1 MEAAF
6 PGLGTV
12 INVLAVIVGSLT
24 GMALGHRL
32 GDHVRSVVTDALGL
46 VTLLVAALSAVQV
59 TAPELEQA
67 VGTGVPVLI
76 VLASLLIGG
85 ITGALLHI
93 EDRLSAL
100 AGTVQRYVARSGPR
114 PAVGEPG
121 ALGGAQGV
129 HTEAQEAGRPASEV
143 SARER
148 FVEGWLTTSLLFCV
162 GPLTILGSLSDGL
175 GRGIDQLVLKSTLDL
190 FAATA
195 FAASFGVG
203 VLFSAVSVA
212 VVQGSLTLLGVA
224 LGAVVP
230 DAQVAALTAV
240 GGLLLVGIA
249 LRLLRL
255 REVPVGDLLPALL
268 VAPVLVALVT
278 RAGGG

>member
-6 PGLGTV
+6 PGLGTL
-12 INVLAVIVGSLT
+12 INIVAVVLGALA
-24 GMALGHRL
+24 GMSLGHRL
-32 GDHVRSVVTDALGL
+32 SEHVRSVVTDALGL

-59 TAPELEQA
+59 TAPELQDA

-76 VLASLLIGG
+76 VLGSLLIGG
-85 ITGALLHI
+85 IIGALLRI
-93 EDRLSAL
+93 EDRLAGL
-100 AGTVQRYVARSGPR
+100 AGVVQGYVARSGRRSPEV
-114 PAVGEPG
+114 AESG
-121 ALGGAQGV
+121 
-129 HTEAQEAGRPASEV
+129 V

-148 FVEGWLTTSLLFCV
+148 FVEGWLTTSLLFCI

-224 LGAVVP
+224 LGSVVP

-255 REVPVGDLLPALL
+255 REVPVGDLLPALV

-278 RAGGG
+278 AVT